1 MKKRDYMALALELAK
16 KAQGRTS
23 PNPMVGAVIVKS
35 GEIIAKGYHH
45 YAGAKHAEKNALVKA
60 GAKAFGATMYVTLEP
75 CSHYGKQPPCVEA
88 IIEAG
93 IKKVIVAM
101 TDPNPLVSG
110 KGIKILEE
118 AGIEVETGLLEEQAK
133 KLNEMFIKY
142 ITTEKPFVISKS
154 AITLD
159 GKIATKTGDSKWIT
173 DTKSREIVHQLRDR
187 VDAILVGIGT
197 VLADNPRLTTRLVE
211 DGQDPIRVI
220 LDSKL
225 RISNTAKVINQS
237 SSAKTIIICTK
248 LAPEER
254 IAELKAKDNLEIL
267 QLKQKKVGP
276 QDVLKELG
284 RKNIMSLL
292 VEGGSRVNA
301 SFLKDNA
308 IDKLYYFIAPKIIGG
323 SESIPVVAGMGI
335 EKIKEAIE
343 IDNLK
348 VEMLEND
355 ILVTGYV
362 KSSL

>member
-1 MKKRDYMALALELAK
+1 MEKRDYMELALELAE
-16 KAQGRTS
+16 KAKGRTS
-23 PNPMVGAVIVKS
+23 PNPMVGAVIVKA

-45 YAGAKHAEKNALVKA
+45 YAGGKHAEKNALVKA
-60 GAKAFGATMYVTLEP
+60 GDKASGATMYVTLEP

-101 TDPNPLVSG
+101 KDPNPLVAG
-110 KGIKILEE
+110 KGIEILVE

-133 KLNEMFIKY
+133 KLNEIFIKY

-173 DTKSREIVHQLRDR
+173 DSKSREIVHQLRDR

-225 RISNTAKVINQS
+225 RISNSAKVINQS
-237 SSAKTIIICTK
+237 SSAKTIIICTE
-248 LAPEER
+248 LAAEEK
-254 IAELKAKDNLEIL
+254 ITELETKDNLEIVKL
-267 QLKQKKVGP
+267 AKKEISPQKA
-276 QDVLKELG
+276 LEELG
-284 RKNIMSLL
+284 KREITSLL
-292 VEGGSRVNA
+292 IEGGSRVNA
-301 SFLKDNA
+301 SFLNDNA
-308 IDKLYYFIAPKIIGG
+308 VDKLYYFIAPKIIGG
-323 SESIPVVAGMGI
+323 AESIPVVAGMGI